1 MINKNRMTI
10 KKLDY
15 EYKVCVYI
23 NNKLDEEKSYY
34 TDCLQDARDTK
45 KVMES
50 SNQWNQIKE
59 NKECKRDLTHYTN
72 DELVHQVNN
81 VEKYYRLYYKK
92 TNLKPLYDRLKKDF
106 KYTYQQL
113 THLKIYIAIEYI
125 ENNKLNK

>member
-1 MINKNRMTI
+1 MANKNRMTI

-34 TDCLQDARDTK
+34 TDCLQDAKETK
-45 KVMES
+45 KAMES

-59 NKECKRDLTHYTN
+59 NKECKRDLTAYTN

-92 TNLKPLYDRLKKDF
+92 TNLKPLYDQLKKDF
-106 KYTYQQL
+106 KYTYTQL

-125 ENNKLNK
+125 ENNK

>member
-1 MINKNRMTI
+1 MANKNRMTI

-34 TDCLQDARDTK
+34 TDCLQDAKETK
-45 KVMES
+45 KAMES

-59 NKECKRDLTHYTN
+59 NKECKRDLTAYTN
-72 DELVHQVNN
+72 AELVHQVNN

-92 TNLKPLYDRLKKDF
+92 TNLKHLQNQLKKDF

-125 ENNKLNK
+125 ENNK

>member
-1 MINKNRMTI
+1 MVNKNRMTI

-34 TDCLQDARDTK
+34 TDCLQDAKETK
-45 KVMES
+45 KAMES

-59 NKECKRDLTHYTN
+59 NKECKRDLTAYTN

-92 TNLKPLYDRLKKDF
+92 TNLKPLYNQLKKDF

-125 ENNKLNK
+125 ENNK

>member
-1 MINKNRMTI
+1 MANKNRMTI

-34 TDCLQDARDTK
+34 TDCLQDAKETK
-45 KVMES
+45 KAMES

-59 NKECKRDLTHYTN
+59 NKECKRDLTAYTN

-92 TNLKPLYDRLKKDF
+92 TNLKPLYNQLKKDF

-125 ENNKLNK
+125 ENNK